1 MYGSLVEGVPCRGS
15 NVHGTPSVLRLY
27 SVPHVQAW
35 LQVLMRRTRDVHWM
49 YHPKTEGGDAH
60 NLQLNR
66 KKRTRSF
73 SSRNKTGGFSP
84 IRGLT
89 RFLTPIRD
97 GGESSID
104 STAVE
109 SLSESGLGFEPSD
122 QDAGTSKARS
132 RTAESP
138 DTSFKQ
144 TLAMPVTETTS
155 DLVRKAPSASGDLTF
170 LRSDGP
176 ESVGS
181 QRTHIGSGDA
191 KSIAS
196 IRGAMEGEILGIED
210 KENPM
215 LSSTAAHG
223 RRFSRSGS
231 NGNLEK
237 LNGSSGSQ
245 SNLSFWRGGSSFGE
259 SFQDNFSPK
268 SIQSNSPQRV
278 RSMMGSP
285 TTAVEGIIVE

>member
-1 MYGSLVEGVPCRGS
+1 MYTTTPHPMYTAPPCPMYGSLVEGVPCRGS

-210 KENPM
+210 KERILCSQARLHM
-215 LSSTAAHG
+215 EEGSAEAAAMATWK
-223 RRFSRSGS
+223 
-231 NGNLEK
+231 N
-237 LNGSSGSQ
+237 
-245 SNLSFWRGGSSFGE
+245 
-259 SFQDNFSPK
+259 
-268 SIQSNSPQRV
+268 
-278 RSMMGSP
+278 
-285 TTAVEGIIVE
+285 